1 MSVKKARKLKNI
13 LLIAGL
19 IVFLIG
25 YYGNVF
31 GFIYFGVVLMFSAL
45 VPHFLWN
52 KCPHCGKHFGRDGG
66 DYCQHCGK
74 PIE

>member
-1 MSVKKARKLKNI
+1 MPVKKARKLRDT
-13 LLIAGL
+13 LLIAGFVVAL
-19 IVFLIG
+19 MGYFWNVLGFLGI
-25 YYGNVF
+25 
-31 GFIYFGVVLMFSAL
+31 VLMFSAL

-52 KCPHCGKHFGRDGG
+52 KCPHCGKNLGRDGG

>member
-1 MSVKKARKLKNI
+1 MPVKKARKLRDA
-13 LLIAGL
+13 LLIAGF
-19 IVFLIG
+19 IVALMG
-25 YYGNVF
+25 YLWSVL
-31 GFIYFGVVLMFSAL
+31 GFIGIVLMFSAL